1 MISKLEFENSLQMP
15 LPFWQSKSMDEV
27 CDLLGNTV
35 AQMVGFAQNN
45 PHHCYDLFLHTLH
58 TVDEIRPSYSTIL
71 RVAAFFH
78 DIGKPSVAFE
88 KQGRLVFY
96 GHAKKSA
103 ELAAPILVKLGYP
116 SQDVDLIC
124 FYISH
129 HDDFISWVLPT
140 EEYNRQNPYL
150 KEITLEN
157 VKAHIQKT
165 TVDDPILQHLDAKDI
180 WLNLIELCRADASAQ
195 AEFVIINDQVI
206 DSKDHKVQKTDRIRE
221 EILKIF
227 T

>member
-1 MISKLEFENSLQMP
+1 MIAKPDFENSLQEP
-15 LPFWQSKSMDEV
+15 LPFWQSKSREEV

-103 ELAAPILVKLGYP
+103 EFAAPILVKLGYS

-157 VKAHIQKT
+157 VKA
-165 TVDDPILQHLDAKDI
+165 PA
-180 WLNLIELCRADASAQ
+180 NASAFMSCSR
-195 AEFVIINDQVI
+195 ATADDGIAYL
-206 DSKDHKVQKTDRIRE
+206 RC
-221 EILKIF
+221 ILLLPGEMARWGQTRTHRWQPTHFCPFSLGWRFSSSLIA
-227 T
+227 